1 MTIDTSRFPDCQLT
15 RRFIVDGEW
24 KTCKQEAVYKDDGVN
39 ENHILTIP
47 RSTNNS
53 VSRVVMNL

>member
-1 MTIDTSRFPDCQLT
+1 MH
-15 RRFIVDGEW
+15 RFIVDGEW
-24 KTCKQEAVYKDDGVN
+24 KTCTQEAVYKDDGVN

-47 RSTNNS
+47 RSTNIS